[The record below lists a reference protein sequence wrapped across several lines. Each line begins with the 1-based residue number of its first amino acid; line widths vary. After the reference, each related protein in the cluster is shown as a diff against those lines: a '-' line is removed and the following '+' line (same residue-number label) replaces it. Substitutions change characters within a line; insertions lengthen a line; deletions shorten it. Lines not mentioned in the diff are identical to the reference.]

1 MTTQPDF
8 LTSLQAMLSSQAQTS
23 IRETTVVEPGP
34 EAVRSIV
41 NPTPDAAESV
51 DIGVPKLRPQ
61 KKRAH
66 STSAA
71 PDAMMS
77 IVTACIQHGRSPSEC
92 REFIEILG

>member
-8 LTSLQAMLSSQAQTS
+8 LASLQAMLSSQAQTS
-23 IRETTVVEPGP
+23 IRETTAVVEP
-34 EAVRSIV
+34 EE
-41 NPTPDAAESV
+41 PTPTAAEPV

-66 STSAA
+66 ATSAT